1 MHEKEYEKARD
12 RDREAEREAVVAAD
26 DTGMLQQQE
35 LLHEVEIEGEP
46 ERSRKRTQTR
56 FTRISK
62 NWSPRNI
69 GSSRRA
75 TPASSQPPIG
85 NALPT

>member
-1 MHEKEYEKARD
+1 MHEQERETSHE

-46 ERSRKRTQTR
+46 ERNR
-56 FTRISK
+56 
-62 NWSPRNI
+62 P
-69 GSSRRA
+69 
-75 TPASSQPPIG
+75 
-85 NALPT
+85 